1 MKISDETITI
11 LKNLATFNNHL
22 VVKAGNVISTVNERK
37 STLIKVVVPEDFL
50 VEFALHDLSG
60 LLKTITLFDDPD
72 FAFGDN
78 SVVISDSSGTT
89 QEYYYSDKD
98 KLIWDERDITFPET
112 DITVTIT
119 TDVLKK
125 VIKAA
130 GINGF
135 EDVAVVGEGGKVF
148 LRTLDKEKATGESL
162 TKSKRTFSVLIS
174 EEDKGEFTVFLKHT
188 KKGANKLSFL
198 PLDYE
203 LSISNKKL
211 VRFVSIVEEYTVS
224 YIMGIEADSVI

>member
-1 MKISDETITI
+1 MKISDETIVI

-22 VVKAGNVISTVNERK
+22 VVKAGNVISTVNEKK
-37 STLIKVVVPEDFL
+37 STLIKIVVPEEFP

-60 LLKTITLFDDPD
+60 LLKTIGLFEDPE
-72 FAFGDN
+72 FIFGDN
-78 SVVISDSSGTT
+78 SIVISDSSGTT

-98 KLIWDERDITFPET
+98 KLIWDERDITFPEC
-112 DITVTIT
+112 DISVTIT
-119 TDVLKK
+119 CDVLKK

-135 EDVAVVGEGGKVF
+135 EDIAVVGEGGKVF
-148 LRTLDKEKATGESL
+148 LRTLDKEKATGDNL
-162 TKSKRTFSVLIS
+162 TKSKRTFSVLIA
-174 EEDKGEFTVFLKHT
+174 EEDKGEFTVFLKHM
-188 KKGANKLSFL
+188 KKGGNKLSFL

-203 LSISNKKL
+203 LSISNKKI
-211 VRFVSIVEEYTVS
+211 VRFASTVEQYSVS

>member
-22 VVKAGNVISTVNERK
+22 VVKAGNIISTVNERK
-37 STLIKVVVPEDFL
+37 STLIKVVVPEEFP

-78 SVVISDSSGTT
+78 SIVISDSSGTT

-211 VRFVSIVEEYTVS
+211 VRFVSTIEEYTVS

>member
-1 MKISDETITI
+1 MKISDETIVI

-22 VVKAGNVISTVNERK
+22 VVNAGSVISTVNEKK
-37 STLIKVVVPEDFL
+37 STLIKIVVPEEFP

-60 LLKTITLFDDPD
+60 LLKTITLFEEPD
-72 FAFGDN
+72 FAFGEN
-78 SVVISDSSGTT
+78 SMVISDSSGTT

-98 KLIWDERDITFPET
+98 KLIWESRDIVFPESN
-112 DITVTIT
+112 ITVTIT

-135 EDVAVVGEGGKVF
+135 EDIAVVGEGGKVF
-148 LRTLDKEKATGESL
+148 LRTLDKEKATGDSL
-162 TKSKRTFSVLIS
+162 TKSKRTFSILIG
-174 EEDKGEFTVFLKHT
+174 EEDKGEFTVFLKHM
-188 KKGANKLSFL
+188 KKGGQKLSFL

-203 LSISNKKL
+203 LSISDKKL
-211 VRFVSIVEEYTVS
+211 VRFASTVEQYSVS
-224 YIMGIEADSVI
+224 YIMGIEADSEI